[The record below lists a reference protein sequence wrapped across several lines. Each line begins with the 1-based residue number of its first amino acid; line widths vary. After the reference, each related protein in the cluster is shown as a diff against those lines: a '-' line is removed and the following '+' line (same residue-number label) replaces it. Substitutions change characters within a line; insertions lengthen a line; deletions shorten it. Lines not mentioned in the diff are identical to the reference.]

1 MEVIL
6 KLKDPAYGN
15 NKDAWSL
22 IWISLDPGSA
32 RKGWTEAN
40 IQKDLANGEIRIP
53 FPDDKEG
60 KKFVKALVDRGGLS
74 IYIIE

>member
-22 IWISLDPGSA
+22 IWNSFDPGSS

-40 IQKDLANGEIRIP
+40 IQKHLANEEIRIP
-53 FPDDKEG
+53 FSSDEEG
-60 KKFVKALVDRGGLS
+60 KKFVKALVDKGGLS